1 MSTPAL
7 GSEKAEMGQGG
18 GAESWGT
25 QRGRAQMGEQLGES
39 RRERL
44 MTRKGRKGWRVRSWV
59 RPHSE
64 HGIAK
69 GLLATALPAVWAH
82 CCLSPHLQVFLEA
95 RGSSL
100 CHPTFGHSHLSILS
114 TSWQPLAN
122 SSGRGTTLLLRALN
136 LMGEAAHKILTH

>member
-59 RPHSE
+59 RPHS
-64 HGIAK
+64 GTVLQRASRRQLCQQS
-69 GLLATALPAVWAH
+69 GLTAAFPLIFRSFWRPGALHCATPPLVT
-82 CCLSPHLQVFLEA
+82 V
-95 RGSSL
+95 
-100 CHPTFGHSHLSILS
+100 
-114 TSWQPLAN
+114 TSQY
-122 SSGRGTTLLLRALN
+122 
-136 LMGEAAHKILTH
+136 

>member
-59 RPHSE
+59 RPHS
-64 HGIAK
+64 ARYCK
-69 GLLATALPAVWAH
+69 GPPGDSFASSLGSLLPFPSSSG
-82 CCLSPHLQVFLEA
+82 LSGGQGLFIVPPHLWSQSPLNIEHQLAAFSELQRKRHNPPA
-95 RGSSL
+95 QSS
-100 CHPTFGHSHLSILS
+100 
-114 TSWQPLAN
+114 QPNGGGCAQN
-122 SSGRGTTLLLRALN
+122 P
-136 LMGEAAHKILTH
+136 HH